1 MCTFGAIAEP
11 STTQPQKP
19 KGKSGGAVLHTVY
32 KSHIDKRAP
41 SRIQIGIEYSDGQ
54 IVMYSENEEEC
65 LSLEISNCNS
75 GEAIV
80 IPDIYSGESREVDL
94 NCGQYNLT
102 ATNTEGT
109 SYAGM
114 MEVDYY

>member
-1 MCTFGAIAEP
+1 MKIFKILSTSILVAMCTFGAIAEP

-19 KGKSGGAVLHTVY
+19 KGKSGG
-32 KSHIDKRAP
+32 
-41 SRIQIGIEYSDGQ
+41 
-54 IVMYSENEEEC
+54 
-65 LSLEISNCNS
+65 
-75 GEAIV
+75 AIV

-102 ATNTEGT
+102 ATNTERT